1 MNIYCIIQREI
12 YCISLQ
18 TFKQYVYIICYKHI
32 KYIYTWTYYII
43 YHITYNIGNV
53 IYNIYYTHRL
63 YTHTHTHTHTHTD
76 IYTKWL
82 VGWCAI
88 YFTGEE
94 EKC

>member
-1 MNIYCIIQREI
+1 M
-12 YCISLQ
+12 
-18 TFKQYVYIICYKHI
+18 
-32 KYIYTWTYYII
+32 WYII
-43 YHITYNIGNV
+43 YSIHPD
-53 IYNIYYTHRL
+53 YTHI
-63 YTHTHTHTHTHTD
+63 HTHTD